1 MNTERQIWMR
11 LGVVITADED
21 TIKNLMAG
29 DTDTLRNVIK
39 DGKFV
44 PEGDS
49 YIPQPEI
56 IYYNKVHGTSFNE
69 MSDVDFDM

>member
-11 LGVVITADED
+11 LGVAITADED
-21 TIKNLMAG
+21 TIKNLMEG

-39 DGKFV
+39 DGKFAL
-44 PEGDS
+44 EGNS

-56 IYYNKVHGTSFNE
+56 IYYNKVHDTAFNE